1 MKYTGRDLP
10 KGGGSRIK
18 YGLEESG
25 LNLSPTSSLLTKTVK
40 EKVESGYTTCDCNAP
55 FVPGIVLDPFMGSG
69 TTAVYCEK
77 NHYRWIGCEVSDKY
91 CEMIKGR
98 LEPYKK
104 QTRLI

>member
-1 MKYTGRDLP
+1 MLELDGRFDKEMLTTVKIVSDD
-10 KGGGSRIK
+10 KGG
-18 YGLEESG
+18 
-25 LNLSPTSSLLTKTVK
+25 KTEVI
-40 EKVESGYTTCDCNAP
+40 GYTTCDCNVP

-104 QTRLI
+104 QTRLM